1 MGIRGGKRSGGYID
15 IHSHILP
22 QMDDGSRSI
31 EQSLQM
37 LRIAAEEGIAAILAT
52 PHDMPGKG
60 HPREETVRTYVRKL
74 QALADREGIPIWL
87 ETGMEYYY
95 REEVLE
101 LLEAEKAV
109 TLGKSSCVLIE
120 FEPMAERRYVR
131 NACRNVLD
139 MGYCPVVA
147 HVERYAHVMEELSML
162 QELRQMGCLIQIN
175 AASVVGGNGR
185 LAKKNT
191 RSILREGMADF
202 VATDAHSDGRRA
214 PLMRKCAETLYRR
227 YGAEYADRLLFGN
240 AEAFFP
246 EDEDWR

>member
-1 MGIRGGKRSGGYID
+1 MGIKERVRSGGFID

-22 QMDDGSRSI
+22 QMDDGSRSV

-37 LRIAAEEGIAAILAT
+37 LRIAADEGITAMIAT

-60 HPREETVRTYVRKL
+60 HSSENKVRAYVRKL
-74 QALADREGIPIWL
+74 QALADREGIPVL
-87 ETGMEYYY
+87 LGVGTEYYY

-109 TLGKSSCVLIE
+109 VLGDSSCVLIE
-120 FEPMAERRYVR
+120 FDPMAERRYVR
-131 NACRNVLD
+131 NACRNILD

-175 AASVVGGNGR
+175 AASVIGGNGK
-185 LAKKNT
+185 LAKKST
-191 RSILREGMADF
+191 RSILKEGMADF
-202 VATDAHSDGRRA
+202 VATDAHSDGKRA
-214 PLMRKCAETLYRR
+214 PFMRKCAEVLYRK
-227 YGAEYADRLLFGN
+227 YGGEYADQLLFGN

-246 EDEDWR
+246 ENWDD